1 MPSSLQQ
8 FALRTIT
15 NARNVKETTTLES
28 LWSDRPCAL
37 FFLRRLGCP
46 ICRAYIQMVERFREE
61 YEKRGVRLVCLSFE
75 AFGEGSDF
83 DKSFT
88 KYSFWN
94 GPIYT
99 IDKVVYEELFGRKG
113 LLDNFFGLLDI
124 DKEAYERSKSVSG
137 NMRGDGF
144 QLGGQF
150 VVAKGGTI
158 LLEHRQK
165 LFGDDAKLTDIFDI
179 LERQLQPI
187 QKKTSESKED
197 TPPERIDESKGK
209 VIIFES
215 R

>member
-1 MPSSLQQ
+1 MPTSLQQ

-187 QKKTSESKED
+187 QKKTGESKED
-197 TPPERIDESKGK
+197 TSPECIDESKGK